1 MIKRLFSAIVVAYN
15 RKDYILDAVKSALD
29 QTTKKDNYEII
40 VIKNFIDP
48 TIDTFLKK
56 HNILSINSKEQ
67 TLSGKISE
75 SAQIA
80 NGEYLCFLEDDDLW
94 APNRLS
100 AFFSL
105 LNKFGSID
113 FYHNNY
119 IHFTSGKQKIAD
131 SMVLEKNDFVNL
143 INIQKAKSSIKEFNK
158 LVKNHSSYNL
168 SSMIIK
174 KELVLSNLQ
183 LFSGFGNDYVDG
195 LIFYIS
201 AVFGTKLLTD
211 RRKFTAVRVH
221 ANNRSGIGLGTGSTK
236 YVVIYNYLYGS
247 TNSSVIQKHIHQ
259 LLSRIDLDL
268 KIKSQSSILFSILRS
283 YFIHLKDSLRCNRM
297 PDLDMTIKL
306 FFRTFSRK
314 AFVTLM
320 NIYHY

>member
-119 IHFTSGKQKIAD
+119 MHFTSGKQKIAD

-158 LVKNHSSYNL
+158 LTRNHSSYNL
-168 SSMIIK
+168 SSMIIR

-201 AVFGTKLLTD
+201 AVFGSNLLID
-211 RRKFTAVRVH
+211 RRKLTAVGVH
-221 ANNRSGIGLGTGSTK
+221 SNNRSGLGIGTGSTR
-236 YVVIYNYLYGS
+236 YLEIYNYLWDY
-247 TNSSVIQKHIHQ
+247 TSSYVIRENIHQ
-259 LLSRIDLDL
+259 LLVRIDLDL
-268 KIKSQSSILFSILRS
+268 KIKNLSSTLLSILKS
-283 YFIHLKDSLRCNRM
+283 YLLYLKDSLRCNRM
-297 PDLDMTIKL
+297 PDIDMTIKF
-306 FFRTFSRK
+306 FFRIISRK
-314 AFVTLM
+314 AFVNLL
-320 NIYHY
+320 NIYHH

>member
-1 MIKRLFSAIVVAYN
+1 MIVLAYC
-15 RKDYILDAVKSALD
+15 RKDYILEAIRSALH
-29 QTTKKDNYEII
+29 QSTEKDYYEII
-40 VIKNFIDP
+40 VIKNFVDT
-48 TIDTFLKK
+48 TIDTFLEKQ
-56 HNILSINSKEQ
+56 NILSINSKEQ

-94 APNRLS
+94 ASNRLS
-100 AFFSL
+100 AFFAL
-105 LNKFGSID
+105 LNEFGLVD

-119 IHFTSGKQKIAD
+119 VHFKSGKQKVAKFSD
-131 SMVLEKNDFVNL
+131 LGENESVKL
-143 INIQKAKSSIKEFNK
+143 INMSRAKSSFKEFNK
-158 LVKNHSSYNL
+158 LTKKHSSYNL

-174 KELVLSNLQ
+174 KELVLSNLR
-183 LFSGFGNDYVDG
+183 LFAGFGNDFVDG

-201 AVFGTKLLTD
+201 TVFGNDLLID
-211 RRKFTAVRVH
+211 RRIFTAVRVH
-221 ANNRSGIGLGTGSTK
+221 TNNRSGIALGNGSTK
-236 YVVIYNYLYGS
+236 YLGIYNYLYDS
-247 TNSSVIQKHIHQ
+247 TTSSVIRENIHQ

-268 KIKSQSSILFSILRS
+268 KIKSPSSRLFSILRS

-297 PDLDMTIKL
+297 PDLDMTIKF
-306 FFRTFSRK
+306 FFRIFSRK